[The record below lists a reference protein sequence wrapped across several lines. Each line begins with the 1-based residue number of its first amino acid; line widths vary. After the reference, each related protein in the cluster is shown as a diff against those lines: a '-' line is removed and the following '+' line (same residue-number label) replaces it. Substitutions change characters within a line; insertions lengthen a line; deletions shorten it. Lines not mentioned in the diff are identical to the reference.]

1 MISMKSI
8 ITDWDYIY
16 KHEELIGKL
25 LETPFFEKCVHL
37 CWYMAIQDPVMYLP
51 EEIKPDTVYN
61 RDVYKEFAQS
71 GDKVKYVVWPAL
83 FLFEGGPLFYKGV
96 VQPYK

>member
-16 KHEELIGKL
+16 KNEELIGKL

-37 CWYMAIQDPVMYLP
+37 CWYMAIQDPAMYLS
-51 EEIKPDTVYN
+51 EEM
-61 RDVYKEFAQS
+61 
-71 GDKVKYVVWPAL
+71 
-83 FLFEGGPLFYKGV
+83 
-96 VQPYK
+96 

>member
-1 MISMKSI
+1 MTSI
-8 ITDWDYIY
+8 IADWDYIY
-16 KHEELIGKL
+16 KHEEIIGQL

-37 CWYMAIQDPVMYLP
+37 CWNMAIQDPVMYLSAD
-51 EEIKPDTVYN
+51 IKPDTVYN

-83 FLFEGGPLFYKGV
+83 FLYEGGPLLYKGV

>member
-16 KHEELIGKL
+16 KNEEIIGKL

-37 CWYMAIQDPVMYLP
+37 CWQND
-51 EEIKPDTVYN
+51 KKKS
-61 RDVYKEFAQS
+61 KEKNNAN
-71 GDKVKYVVWPAL
+71 
-83 FLFEGGPLFYKGV
+83 
-96 VQPYK
+96 